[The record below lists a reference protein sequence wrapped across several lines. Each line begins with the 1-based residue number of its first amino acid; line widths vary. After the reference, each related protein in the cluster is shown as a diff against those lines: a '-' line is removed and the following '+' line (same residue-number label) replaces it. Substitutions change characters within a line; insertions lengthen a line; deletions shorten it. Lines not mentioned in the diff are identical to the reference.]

1 MATAAAFAGAAHV
14 LPGTTAATAA
24 ATPAARF
31 WDQALPGSH
40 MPNSIAE
47 LVQKG
52 IDRSPLKEE
61 RDASPY
67 IQPSACLGYTYQ
79 ITCGKPPPQ
88 ESSSSSASAFTPA
101 GLFFHESQIRTGAAM
116 TVSFPPASVRPILP
130 LSVAKNV
137 PFAAAAA
144 VLAIFSIPP
153 RSDAAAQVR
162 STLLGCRAPPLA
174 GETKACAT
182 SLEATVRAATTML
195 MSSTAGDGE
204 VVWAAASAV
213 PRGGVPRREYA
224 VAAVAALD
232 GDRHVACHDEPFP
245 YAVFQC
251 HMTGQ
256 STTRAYMMT
265 LSGGGQDVAMAALCH
280 RDTSSWNPAHP
291 AFEVLETKPGGAPVC
306 HFMPYANMV
315 FGVKD

>member
-1 MATAAAFAGAAHV
+1 MASAAAFAGAAHG
-14 LPGTTAATAA
+14 LPAAAAAA

-31 WDQALPGSH
+31 WDQALPSSP
-40 MPNSIAE
+40 MPESIAE

-52 IDRSPLKEE
+52 IDRSPLKE

-79 ITCGKPPPQ
+79 ITCGKPPPPQ
-88 ESSSSSASAFTPA
+88 ESSSSSAPAFTPT

-130 LSVAKNV
+130 LSVAENV
-137 PFAAAAA
+137 PFADASA
-144 VLAIFSIPP
+144 VLAAFAIPP

-204 VVWAAASAV
+204 VVVWAAASAV

-224 VAAVAALD
+224 VAAVAAL
-232 GDRHVACHDEPFP
+232 GGGRHVACHDEPFP

-265 LSGGGQDVAMAALCH
+265 LTGGGRTVAMAALCH

-291 AFEVLETKPGGAPVC
+291 AFEVLKTKPGGAPVC
-306 HFMPYANMV
+306 HFMPYANLV
-315 FGVKD
+315 FGIKD